1 MGSILLDHGK
11 GKQRRGDQLVPVI
24 ALLHRDHADP
34 AAHLQGGGPAEEV
47 GPRRRAQEIHRA
59 ALGDAHPAMGGQA
72 VPGDGVGKGHQHPA
86 VDGAVLLLVAL
97 SDHHDPLG
105 GILFHADQMNAVLHR
120 PGSSPRIL
128 PSWGSSFT

>member
-1 MGSILLDHGK
+1 
-11 GKQRRGDQLVPVI
+11 
-24 ALLHRDHADP
+24 
-34 AAHLQGGGPAEEV
+34 
-47 GPRRRAQEIHRA
+47 
-59 ALGDAHPAMGGQA
+59 MGGQA

-120 PGSSPRIL
+120 PGVQPPEIMTISSARSMIR
-128 PSWGSSFT
+128 S